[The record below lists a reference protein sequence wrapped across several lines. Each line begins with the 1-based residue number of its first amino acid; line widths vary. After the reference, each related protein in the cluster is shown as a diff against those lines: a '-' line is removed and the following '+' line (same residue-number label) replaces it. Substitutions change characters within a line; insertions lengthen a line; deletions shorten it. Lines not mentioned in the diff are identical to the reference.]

1 MESKEQKKLID
12 QYEKEGW
19 YVIKLMKTNRNG
31 IPDLLCLHQD
41 FCPRFIE
48 VKDVG
53 GVVSELQKYRIEE
66 IEKKTGIKTIIHYP
80 KQFAQLT
87 IIN

>member
-1 MESKEQKKLID
+1 MESKEQKILID

-19 YVIKLMKTNRNG
+19 YVIKLMKTNKNG
-31 IPDLLCLHQD
+31 IPDLLCLHKD

-48 VKDVG
+48 VKDVN

-66 IEKKTGIKTIIHYP
+66 IKKKTGIKTIIHYR
-80 KQFAQLT
+80 KR
-87 IIN
+87 

>member
-19 YVIKLMKTNRNG
+19 YVIKLMKTNKNG

-41 FCPRFIE
+41 FCPLFIE
-48 VKDVG
+48 VKDVD

-66 IEKKTGIKTIIHYP
+66 IEKKTGIKTIIHYSR
-80 KQFAQLT
+80 
-87 IIN
+87 